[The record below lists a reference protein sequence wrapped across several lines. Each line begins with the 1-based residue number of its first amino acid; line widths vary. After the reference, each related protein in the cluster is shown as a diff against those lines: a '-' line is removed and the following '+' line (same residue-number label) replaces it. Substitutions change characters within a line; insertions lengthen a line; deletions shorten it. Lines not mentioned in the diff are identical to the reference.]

1 MHHFA
6 LNDLGLAVASPCSKW
21 APLQIGQRQRRQIA
35 QASEAN
41 VGHGADGRGARG
53 ETEEEGRGGRTDLGA
68 SSSAFTGER
77 ATGRKLPYVPHP
89 TARPPT
95 AALARDPAG
104 QPCRRGYAWPRPAH
118 SPSPIHSQ
126 LFPHSIPSHPSH
138 PSNLTICISGGRR
151 KTSRKNPSY
160 SSRRSFLVSCS

>member
-1 MHHFA
+1 MGTPA
-6 LNDLGLAVASPCSKW
+6 ANRSTAAAAA
-21 APLQIGQRQRRQIA
+21 APNC
-35 QASEAN
+35 ASE
-41 VGHGADGRGARG
+41 RG
-53 ETEEEGRGGRTDLGA
+53 ECRSRRGWKGEGERRRRRGEAGGRTLAPPPPHSLA
-68 SSSAFTGER
+68 SERRGENCL
-77 ATGRKLPYVPHP
+77 TCHTQPSI
-89 TARPPT
+89 RPPT

-104 QPCRRGYAWPRPAH
+104 RSGQGGYAWPWPTR

>member
-1 MHHFA
+1 MGTPA
-6 LNDLGLAVASPCSKW
+6 ANRSTAA
-21 APLQIGQRQRRQIA
+21 RRRQIA

-41 VGHGADGRGARG
+41 VGHGADGRAKGRDGGGG
-53 ETEEEGRGGRTDLGA
+53 ERRADGPWRLLLRIHW
-68 SSSAFTGER
+68 R
-77 ATGRKLPYVPHP
+77 ATGRKLPFVPHP
-89 TARPPT
+89 TVRPPT

-104 QPCRRGYAWPRPAH
+104 RSGQGGYAWPRPAH

-160 SSRRSFLVSCS
+160 SSRRSVLVSCS